1 MEKIPVGRFAPSPTG
16 RMHLGNIYTALMS
29 WLSVKSRGGK
39 WILRIEDLDPQRSRP
54 EYTAMIEDNLQW
66 LGLQWDE
73 GGTADFGH
81 NGPYSQSRRSE
92 IYREALSRLNE
103 QSLLY
108 PCSCT
113 RADILSA
120 QAPHQSD
127 GRIVYGGRCRPHSMR
142 PLDEE
147 ELSGS
152 AIRMIVD
159 NRDICFTDKIC
170 GQQKVNLADHCGD
183 FIVRRADGV
192 AAYQLAVVV
201 DDAMMGVTEVMRG
214 DDLLLSTAQQ
224 LYLFDKLGYQ
234 APEYAHLPLIRNE
247 EGQRLSKRDKSLSME
262 QLRKEFTPEQI
273 LGRLARLAGLRQENS
288 PIGLDSLLA
297 EYSDLYLQKTITES

>member
-1 MEKIPVGRFAPSPTG
+1 MKKTPTGRFAPSPTG

-54 EYTAMIEDNLQW
+54 EYASMIEDDLKW
-66 LGLQWDE
+66 LGLRWDE
-73 GGTADFGH
+73 GGTEDLGP

-92 IYREALSRLNE
+92 IYLDALRNLNS

-108 PCSCT
+108 RCSCT

-127 GRIVYGGRCRPHSMR
+127 GRIVYGGRCRPDILHQ
-142 PLDEE
+142 LTDE

-152 AIRMIVD
+152 AIRMRVD
-159 NRDICFTDKIC
+159 NRDISFTDMIC
-170 GQQKVNLADHCGD
+170 GPQRVNLTTHCGD

-201 DDAMMGVTEVMRG
+201 DDALMGITEVMRG

-224 LYLFDKLGYQ
+224 LYLFEKLGYR

-262 QLRKEFTPEQI
+262 YLRKEFSPEQI
-273 LGRLARLAGLRQENS
+273 IGKIASLAGLREGNA
-288 PIGLDSLLA
+288 PITLDNLLSV
-297 EYSDLYLQKTITES
+297 YSDKTAK